1 MVGLGVAVALV
12 SGRGFSSMLRRGRV
26 TLTERP
32 PGVLVSLDGV
42 VLGAAIYYPL
52 LLLIF

>member
-1 MVGLGVAVALV
+1 MVRTGRVAL
-12 SGRGFSSMLRRGRV
+12 
-26 TLTERP
+26 TQRP
-32 PGVLVSLDGV
+32 PGMLISLDGV